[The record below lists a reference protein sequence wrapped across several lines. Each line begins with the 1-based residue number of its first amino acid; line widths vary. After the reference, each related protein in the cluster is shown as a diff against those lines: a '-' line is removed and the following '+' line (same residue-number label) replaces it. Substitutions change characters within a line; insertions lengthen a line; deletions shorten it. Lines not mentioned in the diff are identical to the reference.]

1 MIAGV
6 LELADEVDSKSIASN
21 GVRVQVPPPALE
33 VNSPQLPDISGS
45 CGLFLFY
52 GKEHPIEYPF
62 WEDRPAPEEKM
73 LPEAARRRRRKCGAS
88 PGEQSFRS
96 AEEIYRVYRKQLS
109 ADAELGAVF
118 NRSHKIL
125 AGLSVPP

>member
-52 GKEHPIEYPF
+52 GKEHPIEYPSG
-62 WEDRPAPEEKM
+62 RIA
-73 LPEAARRRRRKCGAS
+73 LRRRRKCGAS

-109 ADAELGAVF
+109 ADAELCAVF

>member
-33 VNSPQLPDISGS
+33 VNSPQFPDISGS

-62 WEDRPAPEEKM
+62 WEDRPAPVEEM
-73 LPEAARRRRRKCGAS
+73 R
-88 PGEQSFRS
+88 SFSWR
-96 AEEIYRVYRKQLS
+96 
-109 ADAELGAVF
+109 AVF
-118 NRSHKIL
+118 QKCRRNIQSISQTALCRCRIMCSL
-125 AGLSVPP
+125 

>member
-33 VNSPQLPDISGS
+33 VNSPQFPDISGS

-62 WEDRPAPEEKM
+62 WEDRP
-73 LPEAARRRRRKCGAS
+73 RRRRKCCRRQPAAG
-88 PGEQSFRS
+88 GGN
-96 AEEIYRVYRKQLS
+96 
-109 ADAELGAVF
+109 AELLLE
-118 NRSHKIL
+118 SS
-125 AGLSVPP
+125 LSEVQKKYTEYIANSSLQMQN